1 MTTYGFTPQAL
12 QAFATRIKSFRRD
25 RATIDGPVPLRKLSC
40 QLRDQPLAE
49 GAEIENPEKCFH
61 ASYTCRFVVVGY
73 ANRSHDKTNRE
84 AFLLLATENVSA
96 QLSFRSRTAHPG
108 FWMND

>member
-1 MTTYGFTPQAL
+1 VIAQQSMGLYRFENFPANYAINRL
-12 QAFATRIKSFRRD
+12 LKVRRSKTQ
-25 RATIDGPVPLRKLSC
+25 R
-40 QLRDQPLAE
+40 
-49 GAEIENPEKCFH
+49 N
-61 ASYTCRFVVVGY
+61 ASMHRYTCRFVVVGY